1 MSSIVALD
9 LETTGLD
16 SKTDSII
23 EIGAIRFNDRRIE
36 EEFSTLINPG
46 RGIPEFITRLT
57 GINHQMVQNSPRIE
71 EIIPDLED
79 FVADLP
85 ILGHNVKFDIGFLRQ
100 LGLFRFNETLDTYDM
115 ASVLLPSAGRYNLGA
130 LGQFLGIPFPATHR
144 ALDDAK
150 VTQGIYI
157 RMMEYALNLPL
168 EILAEIVR
176 MSDQMD
182 WGADY
187 IFRQALRQRGK
198 ELSTPGKRYQ
208 TLQGPLFSNQ
218 PPPPIE
224 TREPS
229 DQLVPLDVEEVAAIL
244 DRGGLFS
251 KHFQHFEHRQ
261 EQVELCQT
269 IATAL
274 SDGLHVLAEA
284 GTGVGKSLA
293 YLIPA
298 AIWAVENNT
307 RVVVSTNTINLQDQ
321 LINKDIPD
329 VQKVLDLPIKASVLK
344 GRNNYLCPRRLEAL
358 RRKGPESPD
367 EVRVIAKMLIWL
379 SETAVGDLSE
389 INIIGPAE
397 RAIWN
402 RISAADE
409 GCSTET
415 CLRRMGGICPFYRAK
430 QASHEAHILVVNHAL
445 LLADIATG
453 NRVLPDFDYLIID
466 EGHHLEAATTAALS
480 FRVTQ
485 PELER
490 TLRELGGSNSGALG
504 QMLTVS
510 REILNSDQYSAL
522 EDIVRHSTDKAS
534 IFQNFAK
541 QFFIAI
547 DTFLENQREG
557 RNLGSYSQRVRIIPA
572 TRTQPEWTDVEF
584 AWEDALKALEPLL
597 GHLEHVGQALGEM
610 AESGLEE
617 IEDIQNNIV
626 NIFRRLM
633 EYQNNISALVFEP
646 IEEQIYWAE
655 ISPNKQHVTLEAAPL
670 HIGHLM
676 EKYLWHE
683 KSSVILTSATLTTH
697 GEFDYIQ
704 DRLSAYDADT
714 IALGSPYDYE
724 RSTLLYIPDN
734 IPEPSDRNGHQRAIE
749 RGLINLCKATGGRT
763 LALFTSYAQLQ
774 KTSQSISSILSDQ
787 GIVVYEQGQGASP
800 HALLESFKNTDQ
812 AVLLGTRA
820 FWEGVDVPG
829 EALSVLAI
837 IKLPFSVPSDPII
850 AARAETFE
858 NPFYE
863 YNIPEAILTFRQGF
877 GRLIRSHEDH
887 GVVAIFDKRVLTKQ
901 YGKMFIDSLP
911 PCTVQ
916 VGRLEELPSHAAKW
930 LGI

>member
-1 MSSIVALD
+1 MPSIVALD

-16 SKTDSII
+16 PKTDTII
-23 EIGAIRFNDRRIE
+23 EIGAIRFNNRRIE
-36 EEFSTLINPG
+36 EEFSTLINP
-46 RGIPEFITRLT
+46 RREIPKFITRLT
-57 GINHQMVQNSPRIE
+57 GISNSMVQNSPTIDE
-71 EIIPDLED
+71 VLPELEN
-79 FVADLP
+79 FVEDLP
-85 ILGHNVKFDIGFLRQ
+85 ILGHNVKFDLSFLREQ
-100 LGLFRFNETLDTYDM
+100 GLFRYNDSLDTYDM

-150 VTQGIYI
+150 VTQGIYL
-157 RMMEYALNLPL
+157 RMMENALLLPL

-187 IFRQALRQRGK
+187 IFRQALRTRGR
-198 ELSTPGKRYQ
+198 ELATPGMRYQ
-208 TLQGPLFSNQ
+208 TLKGPLFTK
-218 PPPPIE
+218 PAPPPIE
-224 TREPS
+224 PRES
-229 DQLVPLDVEEVAAIL
+229 TDQLIPLDVQEIAAIL

-251 KHFQHFEHRQ
+251 KHFPHFEHRQ
-261 EQVELCQT
+261 EQVELCEN

-298 AIWAVENNT
+298 AFWAVENNT
-307 RVVVSTNTINLQDQ
+307 RVVISTNTINLQDQ

-329 VQKVLDLPIKASVLK
+329 VKKVLDLPIKTAILK
-344 GRNNYLCPRRLEAL
+344 GRNNYLCPRRLEIL
-358 RRKGPESPD
+358 RRRGPESPA
-367 EVRVIAKMLIWL
+367 EIRVIAKMLIWL
-379 SETAVGDLSE
+379 SETEVGDLSE
-389 INIIGPAE
+389 INIIGPEE

-402 RISAADE
+402 RISSSDE
-409 GCSTET
+409 GCSTEN
-415 CLRRMGGICPFYRAK
+415 CLRSMGGICPFYRAK
-430 QASHEAHILVVNHAL
+430 QAAHEAHILVVNHAL

-453 NRVLPDFDYLIID
+453 YRVLPDYEYLIID
-466 EGHHLEAATTAALS
+466 EGHHLESATTSALS

-485 PELER
+485 PEMER
-490 TLRELGGSNSGALG
+490 TLRELGGSSSGVLG
-504 QMLTVS
+504 QMLVIA
-510 REILNSDQYSAL
+510 REILNQDQYSAL
-522 EDIVRHSTDKAS
+522 AEIVRGSTDKAS
-534 IFQNFAK
+534 IFQNFARH
-541 QFFIAI
+541 FFIAI
-547 DTFLENQREG
+547 DSFLENQREG
-557 RNLGSYSQRVRIIPA
+557 RRLGTYSQRVRIIPA

-584 AWEDALKALEPLL
+584 AWEDALKALETML
-597 GHLEHVGQALGEM
+597 GHLEQVGQALSEM

-617 IEDIQNNIV
+617 IEDLHSNIT
-626 NIFRRLM
+626 NIYRRLM
-633 EYQNNISALVFEP
+633 EYQNNINALVFDP
-646 IEEQIYWAE
+646 QTEQIYWAE
-655 ISPNKQHVTLEAAPL
+655 ISPNRKYVTLEAAPL

-683 KSSVILTSATLTTH
+683 KSSIILTSATLTTN

-704 DRLSAYDADT
+704 DRLNAYDADT

-749 RGLINLCKATGGRT
+749 KGLINLCKATGGRT

-774 KTSQSISSILSDQ
+774 QTSRSISSVLSEQ
-787 GIVVYEQGQGASP
+787 GIVVFEQGQGASP
-800 HALLESFKNTDQ
+800 HALLESFKSADQ

-829 EALSVLAI
+829 QALSVLAI
-837 IKLPFSVPSDPII
+837 IKLPFSVPTDPVV
-850 AARAETFE
+850 AARSETFE

-887 GVVAIFDKRVLTKQ
+887 GVVAIFDKRILTKQ
-901 YGKMFIDSLP
+901 YGRMFIDSLP

-916 VGRLEELPSHAAKW
+916 VGRLEELPRHAASW

>member
-1 MSSIVALD
+1 MPSIVALD
-9 LETTGLD
+9 IETTGLD
-16 SKTDSII
+16 PRSDSII
-23 EIGAIRFNDRRIE
+23 EIGAIRFNDRRVE
-36 EEFSTLINPG
+36 EEFSTLINPQ

-57 GINHQMVQNSPRIE
+57 GITNPMVQNSPILADVLPE
-71 EIIPDLED
+71 LVD

-85 ILGHNVKFDIGFLRQ
+85 ILGHNVKFDIGFLREQ
-100 LGLFRFNETLDTYDM
+100 GLFHHNETLDTYDM

-130 LGQFLGIPFPATHR
+130 LGQYLGIPYPATHR

-150 VTQGIYI
+150 VTHAVFQ
-157 RMMEYALNLPL
+157 RMSENALLLPL

-176 MSDQMD
+176 MSEQMD

-187 IFRQALRQRGK
+187 IFRQALRQRGR

-208 TLQGPLFSNQ
+208 SLQGPLFSKQ

-224 TREPS
+224 PRDTPE
-229 DQLVPLDVEEVAAIL
+229 QLIPLDVQEVTAIL

-251 KHFQHFEHRQ
+251 KFFPHFEHRQ
-261 EQVELCQT
+261 EQVELCET
-269 IATAL
+269 IASAL

-298 AIWAVENNT
+298 AIWAYQNNT

-329 VQKVLDLPIKASVLK
+329 VQKALDLPIKTSVLK

-358 RRKGPESPD
+358 RRRGPESPD

-379 SETAVGDLSE
+379 NETEMGDLSE

-397 RAIWN
+397 RAIWQ
-402 RISAADE
+402 RISASDE
-409 GCSTET
+409 GCSNET
-415 CLRRMGGICPFYRAK
+415 CLRRMGGICPFFRAK
-430 QASHEAHILVVNHAL
+430 QAAHEAHILIVNHAL

-453 NRVLPDFDYLIID
+453 NRVLPDYDYLIID
-466 EGHHLEAATTAALS
+466 EGHHLEAATTSALS

-485 PELER
+485 PEMER

-504 QMLTVS
+504 QMLTIA
-510 REILNSDQYSAL
+510 REILNSDQYAAL
-522 EDIVRHSTDKAS
+522 EEIARHSTDKAS
-534 IFQNFAK
+534 VFQNYSR

-547 DTFLENQREG
+547 ETFLENQREG
-557 RNLGSYSQRVRIIPA
+557 RGLGSYSQRVRIIPA

-584 AWEDALKALEPLL
+584 AWEDALKALEPML
-597 GHLEHVGQALGEM
+597 GHLEHVSQAIGEM

-617 IEDIQNNIV
+617 IEDLQSNIT
-626 NIFRRLM
+626 NIFRRLV
-633 EYQNNISALVFEP
+633 EYQNNINALVFEP
-646 IEEQIYWAE
+646 QNDQIYWAE
-655 ISPNKQHVTLEAAPL
+655 ISPNQQRVTLEAAPL

-683 KSSVILTSATLTTH
+683 KSSVILTSATLTTN

-704 DRLSAYDADT
+704 DRLSAFDADT

-749 RGLINLCKATGGRT
+749 KGLINLCKATGGRT

-774 KTSQSISSILSDQ
+774 KTSSAISPILMEH
-787 GIVVYEQGQGASP
+787 GIVVFEQGQGASP

-829 EALSVLAI
+829 ESLSVLAI
-837 IKLPFSVPSDPII
+837 IKLPFSVPSDPVI

-916 VGRLEELPSHAAKW
+916 VGRLEELPRQAAIW